1 MRPDKKKKVH
11 HDSQKCKN
19 RALASNNNPG
29 EDRKSKTQKSAP
41 HNPNT
46 SSIVSETKSEATSSK
61 TNDINIQLVESDND
75 GSQCENK
82 IEDTSDSKDYS
93 RRKIE
98 SNWAKYEIPL
108 TDDEDSQE
116 ETTMTGLDFNYV
128 IENSRSS
135 DSMFR
140 LKAEKE
146 WEEKQTMFTN
156 EIFSLDLTNLEKA
169 VACVPLHVQLDISKS
184 EFEEKLFCP
193 KAFEDLTERAK
204 IHYDKWAEETKNGPQ
219 EDIECLNERL
229 VSMLISKPEPY
240 ITSNNKLY
248 DSKMKSSKRS
258 DTEHSK
264 INKTSNENQLS
275 KNDTAQSSDIITIK
289 QEEAIND
296 LELDQLLQVDS
307 KSKNMNS
314 SDLGFQKCEMVSDR
328 VVTNQN
334 TSELELELDDILQ
347 DNFEKASVQIQLKS
361 NDKKEETDD
370 ISVKMVSDQNL
381 GNETKKLEDWLDDFL
396 SD

>member
-11 HDSQKCKN
+11 HDSQKAKN

-29 EDRKSKTQKSAP
+29 EDKKSKTQKNAP
-41 HNPNT
+41 HNLN
-46 SSIVSETKSEATSSK
+46 SSSMLSETKYDATSSK
-61 TNDINIQLVESDND
+61 TIDMNINLVESDNEA
-75 GSQCENK
+75 SHCKNK
-82 IEDTSDSKDYS
+82 IDDTSKSKDYS

-108 TDDEDSQE
+108 SDDEHSP

-135 DSMFR
+135 VSMFR

-169 VACVPLHVQLDISKS
+169 VACVPLPVQLEIPKS
-184 EFEEKLFCP
+184 EFEDKLFCP
-193 KAFEDLTERAK
+193 KAYEDLTERAK
-204 IHYDKWAEETKNGPQ
+204 IHYDKWAKETKNDPQ
-219 EDIECLNERL
+219 EDIESLNERL
-229 VSMLISKPEPY
+229 VSILISTPKPN
-240 ITSNNKLY
+240 ITSNNKFG
-248 DSKMKSSKRS
+248 DSELSSSKRS
-258 DTEHSK
+258 KTGESK
-264 INKTSNENQLS
+264 INKTINEDQLS
-275 KNDTAQSSDIITIK
+275 NNDKTQSSDGITIN
-289 QEEAIND
+289 QEETIDD

-307 KSKNMNS
+307 KPKNTNS
-314 SDLGFQKCEMVSDR
+314 LELGFQKCEIVSDR
-328 VVTNQN
+328 AINKN

-347 DNFEKASVQIQLKS
+347 DNIEKVGGQTVVKS
-361 NDKKEETDD
+361 NDGTEKDD
-370 ISVKMVSDQNL
+370 IREKMGSEQNL